1 MEDVGPRQSRHHRAS
16 SADSSRRSH
25 GGEVVRA
32 LCGGDLS
39 AVSTKDPDDTV
50 SRDSVNP
57 HIAPPDST
65 PTTVMI
71 RHIACRYTERDV
83 MMILDAEG
91 LAGTYDFIHMPSAS
105 HSKRGNRGY
114 AFVNFES
121 PDFAE
126 KCKMIFSGQKF
137 GGSDTHKLCEVTVA
151 HVQGAANLRKRH
163 TNENSELL
171 PCGPGHICEGQ
182 QDTTL
187 KGFSVSPRKGSRPG
201 VGFRRVPRVNAQVL
215 HQRD

>member
-1 MEDVGPRQSRHHRAS
+1 MEDVGPRQSCHHRAS

-25 GGEVVRA
+25 GDEVVWA

-91 LAGTYDFIHMPSAS
+91 LAGTYDFIHIPSVS
-105 HSKRGNRGY
+105 HSKRSNRGY

-126 KCKMIFSGQKF
+126 KCKVIFSGQKF
-137 GGSDTHKLCEVTVA
+137 GSSDTRKLCEV
-151 HVQGAANLRKRH
+151 QGG
-163 TNENSELL
+163 TNGHYCCTPLSSSWSCGRDRGDGAEL
-171 PCGPGHICEGQ
+171 
-182 QDTTL
+182 
-187 KGFSVSPRKGSRPG
+187 
-201 VGFRRVPRVNAQVL
+201 
-215 HQRD
+215 